1 MKENNKGFTL
11 IEVLATVT
19 ILGLLTTLVVVS
31 YNTIV
36 KRARVKYYQKQKE
49 LVIQAG
55 REYFNDNHNLLP
67 RKDNY
72 ENCVTLNTLI
82 SNKYIEKV
90 KNHDKKDC
98 NETESK
104 VCAKK
109 ISETK
114 YSYRAELNCYE
125 N

>member
-1 MKENNKGFTL
+1 MKENKKGFTL
-11 IEVLATVT
+11 IEVLAAVT
-19 ILGLLTTLVVVS
+19 ILGLLITLVVSS

-36 KRARVKYYQKQKE
+36 QRAKVKYYQKQKE

-55 REYFNDNHNLLP
+55 REFFNDNHNLLP
-67 RKDNY
+67 RKVDY

-82 SNKYIEKV
+82 SNKYIDKV
-90 KNHDKKDC
+90 KSYNKKDC
-98 NETESK
+98 NEIDSK

-109 ISETK
+109 ISDTK